1 MSILAHTTTGAV
13 AATVAIAVM
22 VGWQHFHPVAPV
34 AKVDIIG
41 IVTSQQKSLAAQLK
55 PGMDEKAQAALIDLA
70 SHFGK
75 QLDAAL
81 AQVVAECQCTLIN
94 AAAIVRDAPSGATRD
109 YSVRVSELAQGKK

>member
-1 MSILAHTTTGAV
+1 MSILAHTTTGAI

-22 VGWQHFHPVAPV
+22 AGWQHFHPVAPV

-55 PGMDEKAQAALIDLA
+55 PGMNEKAQAALIDQA